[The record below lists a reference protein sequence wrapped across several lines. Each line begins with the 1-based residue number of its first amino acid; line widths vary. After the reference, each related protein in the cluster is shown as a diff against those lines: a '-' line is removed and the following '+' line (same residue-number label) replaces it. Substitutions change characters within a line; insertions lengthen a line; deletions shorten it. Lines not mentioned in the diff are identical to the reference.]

1 MGGLSAMNPFG
12 AAVVADLCGA
22 IADLI
27 DADPKLASK
36 VAHKLGAT
44 LTSRLQ
50 LADAR
55 AAQEL
60 EISKVRAANG
70 KADY

>member
-1 MGGLSAMNPFG
+1 MGGLGMNPFG

-22 IADLI
+22 IGDLI

-55 AAQEL
+55 QSQEL
-60 EISKVRAANG
+60 ELSKIRAQRG
-70 KADY
+70 DL

>member
-1 MGGLSAMNPFG
+1 MNPFG

-27 DADPKLASK
+27 DANPSLASK

-50 LADAR
+50 LADQR
-55 AAQEL
+55 AAAEI
-60 EISKVRAANG
+60 EISRVRALNG
-70 KADY
+70 KTDY

>member
-1 MGGLSAMNPFG
+1 MGGLEMNPFG

-44 LTSRLQ
+44 LTARLQ

-55 AAQEL
+55 ASAEI
-60 EISKVRAANG
+60 EISRVRAANG
-70 KADY
+70 KLDF

>member
-1 MGGLSAMNPFG
+1 MNPFG

-22 IADLI
+22 IGDLI

-50 LADAR
+50 LADANEQ
-55 AAQEL
+55 QEL
-60 EISKVRAANG
+60 ELRKLRVKSG
-70 KADY
+70 QPDF

>member
-1 MGGLSAMNPFG
+1 MGGLGMNPFG

-36 VAHKLGAT
+36 VAHKLGST
-44 LTSRLQ
+44 LTARLQ
-50 LADAR
+50 LVDAR
-55 AAQEL
+55 AADEL
-60 EISKVRAANG
+60 AISKLRASRG
-70 KADY
+70 QTDF